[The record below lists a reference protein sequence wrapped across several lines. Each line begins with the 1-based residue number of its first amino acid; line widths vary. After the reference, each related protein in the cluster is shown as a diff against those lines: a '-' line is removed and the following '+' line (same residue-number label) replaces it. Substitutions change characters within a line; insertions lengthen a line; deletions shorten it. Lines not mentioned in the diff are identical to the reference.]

1 MSGLKKDVKGGGK
14 NIYLKIMNGKIVQT
28 VTADIEGAVKR
39 TNKMGA
45 EVHEMLYTALEMK
58 ITNIAVITGKF
69 GKELEVKGN
78 ADGQNFV
85 IQTSASGG
93 YAYGFFTRMPNLD
106 FNKVTEIRTYM
117 IEDKENKGK
126 FNHVIVLYQQKEEG
140 GKFEKIE
147 SAFSKDS
154 EQQVPMMTK
163 VPDPKDPKKDLL
175 VNGKPVWSDTD
186 RIEFFE
192 AIIYG
197 EGGIN
202 ETLIQLFGSPEEVA
216 QSQESGNEYKDDVDV
231 DTEAEAEK
239 ESAGKK
245 LTASTA
251 KDAVKAN
258 AKEVKGKK
266 K

>member
-28 VTADIEGAVKR
+28 VTKETEGAVMR
-39 TNKMGA
+39 VNKMGA
-45 EVHEMLYTALEMK
+45 DVYELLYTALEMK
-58 ITNIAVITGKF
+58 ITNIAVVTGKF

-85 IQTSASGG
+85 LQTSASGG

-154 EQQVPMMTK
+154 EQQVPMLTK

-202 ETLIQLFGSPEEVA
+202 EALIKLYGTPEEVTA
-216 QSQESGNEYKDDVDV
+216 ASESGNDFKDDVDV
-231 DTEAEAEK
+231 EVEEEGGET
-239 ESAGKK
+239 KK

-251 KDAVKAN
+251 KKAVAADAKGN
-258 AKEVKGKK
+258 KGKK